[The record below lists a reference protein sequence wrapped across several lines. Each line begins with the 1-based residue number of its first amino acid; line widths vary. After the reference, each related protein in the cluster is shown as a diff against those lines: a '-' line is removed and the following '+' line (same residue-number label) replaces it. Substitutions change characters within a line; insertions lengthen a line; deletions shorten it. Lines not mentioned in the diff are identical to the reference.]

1 MVACLSKNP
10 IGYEIF
16 EGNIFEGKTL
26 IPAIE
31 RLAKKFLFH
40 HPIVV
45 ADSGLLSKAN
55 MEELAKNGYEY
66 IIGARVKNETD
77 EVKQAIIAMDLQY
90 GDVKV
95 IVELERMLKAAKS
108 EITIYQVAQLTK
120 TMYQLNYYMPNS
132 HRKMSTILQM
142 DSEQQELYDI
152 VSQKKAIS

>member
-26 IPAIE
+26 IPVIE

-45 ADSGLLSKAN
+45 AGSGLLSKAN

-77 EVKQAIIAMDLQY
+77 EVKQAIVAMFLQY
-90 GDVKV
+90 GDVKAV
-95 IVELERMLKAAKS
+95 DKGGGLRLVVSKS
-108 EITIYQVAQLTK
+108 EKRAK
-120 TMYQLNYYMPNS
+120 KDA
-132 HRKMSTILQM
+132 HARKKGMERL
-142 DSEQQELYDI
+142 
-152 VSQKKAIS
+152 

>member
-26 IPAIE
+26 IPLIE

-95 IVELERMLKAAKS
+95 IDK
-108 EITIYQVAQLTK
+108 
-120 TMYQLNYYMPNS
+120 
-132 HRKMSTILQM
+132 
-142 DSEQQELYDI
+142 
-152 VSQKKAIS
+152 QKKAIS